1 MKKDRKGGE
10 KVFSKKDHTFVV
22 CAYKE
27 NPMLEKTI
35 KSLLKQ
41 SKKSHIIVSTS
52 TPNSYIQNICKKYQ
66 LPLKINEGES
76 SIAKDWNFGYGQA
89 DTALVTDRKSVV

>member
-1 MKKDRKGGE
+1 MKKNRKKRKKRE
-10 KVFSKKDHTFVV
+10 FSEKDHTFVI

-35 KSLLKQ
+35 KSLLAQ
-41 SKKSHIIVSTS
+41 SKKSNLIVSTS

-76 SIAKDWNFGYGQA
+76 SIAKDWNFEIGRA
-89 DTALVTDRKSVV
+89 HV